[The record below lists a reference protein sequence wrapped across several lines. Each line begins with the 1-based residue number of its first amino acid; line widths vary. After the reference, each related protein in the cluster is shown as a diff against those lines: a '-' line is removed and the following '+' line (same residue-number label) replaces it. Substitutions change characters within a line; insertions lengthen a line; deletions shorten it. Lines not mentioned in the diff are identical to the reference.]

1 MRHGPW
7 LAAIWIMGF
16 AVKAVAADL
25 ATPAAEA
32 TPVVTAEHASPR
44 ATLTTF
50 LEAFYEDPADLD
62 RAAGCLDLGELPS
75 EIRGIK
81 GRELRFAFGFCF
93 VSFGFVSVPGFR
105 KLGSWNFLSS

>member
-16 AVKAVAADL
+16 AVTAVAADL

-81 GRELRFAFGFCF
+81 DASSALLSFRFRCQA
-93 VSFGFVSVPGFR
+93 
-105 KLGSWNFLSS
+105 LGSWEVGTS

>member
-1 MRHGPW
+1 
-7 LAAIWIMGF
+7 MGF
-16 AVKAVAADL
+16 AVTAVAADL

-32 TPVVTAEHASPR
+32 TPVVTTEHASPR

-62 RAAGCLDLGELPS
+62 RAAGCIDLGELPS

-81 GRELRFAFGFCF
+81 GRELRFR
-93 VSFGFVSVPGFR
+93 FR
-105 KLGSWNFLSS
+105 FRCQALGSWEVGTS